1 MNNKYEIL
9 LLKQFLSEYNLKK
22 EDIKNPHNLFR
33 FICYRFIG
41 FMKPLLLPDI
51 SKNSLFEAVLVEFRK
66 LPHLEF
72 IIRNAI
78 YKLGKKWSFTV
89 ICGKEN
95 QEMMEQICKSI
106 SNKIRII
113 VLPYNNISQQEYSN
127 LLITSDFWELLNGD
141 KILIY
146 QEDTIIFGD
155 NIIPFLDYDFIGAPF
170 NKNSDDTP
178 NKVGNGGL
186 SLRSKPKMLEVI
198 KTCNINNLNINSSTM
213 NYMKYRGLQNPPE
226 DIYFSKN
233 LQELNIG
240 EVASWNTASMFAS
253 ETVFNPKSWG
263 AHKIWSGTNNWKSH
277 IKQRF
282 GFKPYISKSN
292 LDLYLSWRKKPQ
304 TFNKTKEIKNAFD
317 IDLVF
322 YAKVNNILFTS
333 LDDILSHVFKVS
345 LDGYIYHP
353 KQILNFFPNCKFYE
367 FMNNLFI
374 QYDENIWTV
383 QDFTFKFLYNST
395 FKLIADISIVEKY
408 DVLNNNYDILLL
420 VFIGNETIGIEL
432 IKKIINYKKH
442 QSKFNVAFC
451 LNSNLTK
458 SDKLKSIIKSNF
470 DFYAIYLCNEFGN
483 DIIPTLLM
491 YDCIIKNHKFTH
503 IIKLHTKSI
512 SSLFHSLT
520 DYLLTQPINT
530 LIKSVNVNCNCIGTT
545 YSDLTSDNFNL
556 DSIKKYE
563 KFINMDYSFVAGT
576 IFYTQ
581 GVIMDKLLILVK
593 NTNYRSFLLNNLYEN
608 NSINRHYSPV
618 HFIERLFGI
627 INLSTIP

>member
-9 LLKQFLSEYNLKK
+9 LLKKFLSEYNLKK
-22 EDIKNPHNLFR
+22 EDIQNPHHSFR
-33 FICYRFIG
+33 FLCYRLIG
-41 FMKPLLLPDI
+41 FMEHLVLPDI

-66 LPHLEF
+66 FPHLEF
-72 IIRNAI
+72 TIRNAI
-78 YKLGKKWSFTV
+78 HKLGKKWSFTV

-95 QEMMEQICKSI
+95 NEMMERICKSI
-106 SNKIRII
+106 SKKIKII
-113 VLPYNNISQQEYSN
+113 VLPYSNISQEEYSN
-127 LLITSDFWELLNGD
+127 ILITSNFWELLTGD

-155 NIIPFLDYDFIGAPF
+155 NIISFLDYDYIGAPF

-186 SLRSKPKMLEVI
+186 SLRSKQKMLEVI

-233 LQELNIG
+233 LQEMNIG
-240 EVASWNTASMFAS
+240 EVANWNTASKFAS
-253 ETVFNPKSWG
+253 ETVFNPNSWG
-263 AHKIWSGTNNWKSH
+263 AHKIWVGTKKWKSY
-277 IKQRF
+277 IRQRF
-282 GFKPYISKSN
+282 GFKPYESKSN
-292 LDLYLSWRKKPQ
+292 LDLYLSWQKKPQ
-304 TFNKTKEIKNAFD
+304 MFNKTKQMKNAFD

-322 YAKVNNILFTS
+322 YAKVNNILFST
-333 LDDILSHVFKVS
+333 LNDILSHLFKVG
-345 LDGYIYHP
+345 LDGFIYHP
-353 KQILNFFPNCKFYE
+353 KQILNLFPNCKFYE

-374 QYDENIWTV
+374 QYEKNILTV
-383 QDFTFKFLYNST
+383 QDFTFKFLYNSS
-395 FKLIADISIVEKY
+395 FKLIEDISIIKKY
-408 DVLNNNYDILLL
+408 DVLNNNYDILIL
-420 VFIGNETIGIEL
+420 VYIGNEPVGIEL
-432 IKKIINYKKH
+432 IKKIINYKKY
-442 QSKFNVAFC
+442 QSNFNVAFC
-451 LNSNLTK
+451 LNKDLNK

-470 DFYAIYLCNEFGN
+470 DFYSIYICNEFGN

-491 YDCIIKNHKFTH
+491 YDCIRKIHKFTH

-512 SSLFHSLT
+512 SSLFNNLT
-520 DYLLTQPINT
+520 DYLLTQSINT
-530 LIKSVNVNCNCIGTT
+530 LIKSANPNCNCIGSRYTE
-545 YSDLTSDNFNL
+545 LNGDNFNSQ
-556 DSIKKYE
+556 SIQKYE
-563 KFINMDYSFVAGT
+563 KFINMNYSFVPGT

-581 GVIMDKLLILVK
+581 GLIMDKLLILIK

-627 INLSTIP
+627 INLSTIT